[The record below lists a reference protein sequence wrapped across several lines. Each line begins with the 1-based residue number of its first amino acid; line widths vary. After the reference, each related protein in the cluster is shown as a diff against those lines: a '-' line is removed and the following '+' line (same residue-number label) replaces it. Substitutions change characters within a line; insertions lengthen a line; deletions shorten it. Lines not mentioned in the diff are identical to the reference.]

1 MFRAF
6 LKLGLTSFGGPIAHV
21 GYFHREFVHRRGWLD
36 DAQFAQLLA
45 IAQILPGP
53 ASSQLGFA
61 IGLQRAGWLGAIA
74 AFVAFTMPSAIL
86 MFGFASLGP
95 MLPAVGSAV
104 LTHGLKLLAVVV
116 VGHGAIGMTKTLAA
130 DWRRKGIAL
139 GSALIAL
146 LSATAWTQLL
156 VIAIGGLAGW
166 LCCRQSNLQPS
177 VRFVL
182 PLGRRGAAVC
192 VTLFLVGL
200 ILSGVVLSGAPNHS
214 AEPSVTGV
222 FSVFYQSG
230 ALVFGGGHVVLPL
243 LQERL
248 VDTGW
253 LGTDTFLT
261 GYGAAQIVPGPMF
274 SLAAYFGTH
283 LSTSLPPI
291 AGAVLALLALFL
303 PGFLILSGVLPIW
316 SDLLKH
322 PAAVPVI
329 LGVNAA
335 VLGLL
340 AATLVNPVAT
350 TAITSPLDAIIV
362 STGLMLLLSNR
373 LWVLWIAL
381 YCVAGGWLAV
391 WVG

>member
-61 IGLQRAGWLGAIA
+61 IGLQRAGWLGAFA
-74 AFVAFTMPSAIL
+74 AFIAFTLPSAIL
-86 MFGFASLGP
+86 MFGFASLGAL
-95 MLPAVGSAV
+95 LPAVGSAV
-104 LTHGLKLLAVVV
+104 LTHGFKLLAVVV
-116 VGHGAIGMTKTLAA
+116 VGHGVIGMVKALAG

-156 VIAIGGLAGW
+156 VIALGGLAGW
-166 LCCRQSNLQPS
+166 LCCRQLNQQPT
-177 VRFVL
+177 VRFEL
-182 PLGRRGAAVC
+182 PLGRLGAAVC
-192 VTLFLVGL
+192 VMLFLVGL
-200 ILSGVVLSGAPNHS
+200 ILSGAVLSGATTHS
-214 AEPSVTGV
+214 AEPTAAGV
-222 FSVFYQSG
+222 FSVFYQAG

-274 SLAAYFGTH
+274 SLAAYFGGH
-283 LSTSLPPI
+283 LSGGMPPV
-291 AGAVLALLALFL
+291 AGAALALLALFL

-316 SDLLKH
+316 SDLIKH
-322 PAAVPVI
+322 PAAMPVI

-340 AATLVNPVAT
+340 GATLVNPVAT
-350 TAITSPLDAIIV
+350 TAITSAMDLFIV
-362 STGLMLLLSNR
+362 GTGLMLLLSNR
-373 LWVLWIAL
+373 LSVLWIAL
-381 YCVAGGWLAV
+381 YCVAGGLLAV
-391 WVG
+391 WVT